1 VRGIDDNKRIEGVY
15 SMKIDLAYR
24 FIKRHIL
31 EGTWEPESAIN
42 VNEITATLNI
52 SRTPVHKALAKLE
65 QEGFLSI
72 IPQVG
77 VFVKRPEKDDVIE
90 RLLVCA
96 NLDALMTEHAA
107 EKLTEEELSYMKE
120 ILTTMDNPNISE
132 DEYSSL
138 NIEFHR
144 TIYEASKLTYALSLA
159 KQLWDYLNYV
169 GNPTVLFSKDRR
181 KQSQAEHWLI
191 YYTLKEK
198 DSKLAKNLMER
209 HLLRVAEAVS
219 VNQTVDSNHPMYN

>member
-1 VRGIDDNKRIEGVY
+1 
-15 SMKIDLAYR
+15 MKIDLAYR
-24 FIKRHIL
+24 YIKTHIID
-31 EGTWEPESAIN
+31 GTWEPETAIN
-42 VNEITATLNI
+42 VNEVTAHLNI

-65 QEGFLSI
+65 QEGFLEI

-77 VFVKRPEKDDVIE
+77 VFVKRPEQADVIE

-96 NLDALMTEHAA
+96 NLDALMTEHAV
-107 EKLTEEELSYMKE
+107 EKLNEEELTYMKE
-120 ILTTMDNPNISE
+120 ILTTMDNPDISV

-144 TIYEASKLTYALSLA
+144 TIYEAAKLTYALSLA

-169 GNPTVLFSKDRR
+169 GKPSVLFSKDRR
-181 KQSQAEHWLI
+181 KQSQAEHWMI

-209 HLLRVAEAVS
+209 HLLRVAEAVRVS
-219 VNQTVDSNHPMYN
+219 QAVDSNHPMYN

>member
-1 VRGIDDNKRIEGVY
+1 
-15 SMKIDLAYR
+15 MKIDLAYR
-24 FIKRHIL
+24 YIKTHII

-42 VNEITATLNI
+42 VNDVTAHLNI

-65 QEGFLSI
+65 QEGFLEI

-77 VFVKRPEKDDVIE
+77 VFVKRPEQGDVIE

-107 EKLTEEELSYMKE
+107 EKLNVEELTYMKE
-120 ILTTMDNPNISE
+120 ILTTMDNPDISV

-144 TIYEASKLTYALSLA
+144 TIYEAAKLTYALSLA

-169 GNPTVLFSKDRR
+169 GNPSVLFSMDRR
-181 KQSQAEHWLI
+181 KQSQAEHWMI

-198 DSKLAKNLMER
+198 DAKLAKKLMER
-209 HLLRVAEAVS
+209 HLLRVAEAVKVS
-219 VNQTVDSNHPMYN
+219 EAVDSNHPMYN

>member
-1 VRGIDDNKRIEGVY
+1 
-15 SMKIDLAYR
+15 MKIDQAYR
-24 FIKRHIL
+24 YIKMQIID
-31 EGTWEPESAIN
+31 GTWEPESAIN
-42 VNEITATLNI
+42 VNEITAHLNI

-77 VFVKRPEKDDVIE
+77 VYVKRPEQSDVLE

-96 NLDALMTEHAA
+96 NLDALMTERAA
-107 EKLTEEELSYMKE
+107 FKLNEEELTYMRE
-120 ILTTMDNPNISE
+120 TLTMMDNPDISE
-132 DEYSSL
+132 DEYSAL

-169 GNPTVLFSKDRR
+169 GNPVVLFSKDRR
-181 KQSQAEHWLI
+181 KQSQTEHWMI
-191 YYTLKEK
+191 YYSLKEK
-198 DSKLAKNLMER
+198 DSKLAKKLMER
-209 HLLRVAEAVS
+209 HLLRIAEAVIGKYK
-219 VNQTVDSNHPMYN
+219 NVDTTQHLFN

>member
-1 VRGIDDNKRIEGVY
+1 
-15 SMKIDLAYR
+15 MKIDLAYR
-24 FIKRHIL
+24 YIKRHII
-31 EGTWEPESAIN
+31 EGIWEPESAIN
-42 VNEITATLNI
+42 VNDITANLNI

-77 VFVKRPEKDDVIE
+77 VFVKSPDHGEVLE

-96 NLDALMTEHAA
+96 NIDALMTEQAA
-107 EKLTEEELSYMKE
+107 SHLNDDDFTYMKN
-120 ILTTMDNPNISE
+120 ILTMMDNLDLSE
-132 DEYSSL
+132 DEYSTL
-138 NIEFHR
+138 NIDFHR

-169 GNPTVLFSKDRR
+169 GNPVVLFSKDRR
-181 KQSQAEHWLI
+181 KRSQAEHWMI
-191 YYTLKEK
+191 YYSLKER
-198 DSKLAKNLMER
+198 DSKLAKKLMEK

-219 VNQTVDSNHPMYN
+219 AKYQSSDSSQHMFS

>member
-1 VRGIDDNKRIEGVY
+1 
-15 SMKIDLAYR
+15 MKIDLAYR
-24 FIKRHIL
+24 YIKRHII
-31 EGTWEPESAIN
+31 EGIWEPESAIN
-42 VNEITATLNI
+42 VNDITANLNI

-77 VFVKRPEKDDVIE
+77 VFVKSPDPGEVLE

-96 NLDALMTEHAA
+96 NIDALMTEQAA
-107 EKLTEEELSYMKE
+107 SHLNNDDFTYMKN
-120 ILTTMDNPNISE
+120 ILTMMDNLDLSE
-132 DEYSSL
+132 DEYSTL
-138 NIEFHR
+138 NIDFHR

-169 GNPTVLFSKDRR
+169 GNPVVLFSKDRR
-181 KQSQAEHWLI
+181 KRSQAEHWMI
-191 YYTLKEK
+191 YYSLKER
-198 DSKLAKNLMER
+198 DSKLAKKLMEK

-219 VNQTVDSNHPMYN
+219 AKYQSSDSSQHMFS

>member
-1 VRGIDDNKRIEGVY
+1 
-15 SMKIDLAYR
+15 MKIDLAYR
-24 FIKRHIL
+24 YIKTHII

-42 VNEITATLNI
+42 VNDVTAHLNI

-65 QEGFLSI
+65 QEGFLEI

-77 VFVKRPEKDDVIE
+77 VFVKRPEQGDVIE

-107 EKLTEEELSYMKE
+107 EKLNVEELTYMKE
-120 ILTTMDNPNISE
+120 ILTTMDNPDISV

-144 TIYEASKLTYALSLA
+144 TIYEAAKLTYALSLA

-169 GNPTVLFSKDRR
+169 GNPSVLFSKDRR
-181 KQSQAEHWLI
+181 KQSQAEHWMI

-198 DSKLAKNLMER
+198 DSKLAKRLMER
-209 HLLRVAEAVS
+209 HLLRVAEAVKVS
-219 VNQTVDSNHPMYN
+219 EAVDSNHPMYN

>member
-1 VRGIDDNKRIEGVY
+1 MK
-15 SMKIDLAYR
+15 MKIDLAYR
-24 FIKRHIL
+24 YIKTHII

-42 VNEITATLNI
+42 INEVTAHLNI

-65 QEGFLSI
+65 QEGFLEI

-77 VFVKRPEKDDVIE
+77 VFVKRPEKEDVIE

-96 NLDALMTEHAA
+96 NLDALMTEHAT
-107 EKLTEEELSYMKE
+107 EKLNVEELTYMKE
-120 ILTTMDNPNISE
+120 ILTAMDNPDIPV

-169 GNPTVLFSKDRR
+169 GNPTVLFSEDRR
-181 KQSQAEHWLI
+181 KQSQAEHWMI

-198 DSKLAKNLMER
+198 DSKLAKRLMER
-209 HLLRVAEAVS
+209 HLLRVAEVVS
-219 VNQTVDSNHPMYN
+219 ESQKIDSDQPMYN

>member
-1 VRGIDDNKRIEGVY
+1 
-15 SMKIDLAYR
+15 MKIDLAYR
-24 FIKRHIL
+24 YIKRHIID
-31 EGTWEPESAIN
+31 GTWEPESAIN
-42 VNEITATLNI
+42 VNEITANLNI

-77 VFVKRPEKDDVIE
+77 VYVKRPEQSDVLE

-107 EKLTEEELSYMKE
+107 FNLNEEELTYMKE
-120 ILTTMDNPNISE
+120 TLTMMDNPGISE
-132 DEYSSL
+132 DEYSAL

-169 GNPTVLFSKDRR
+169 GNPAVLFSRDRR
-181 KQSQAEHWLI
+181 KQSQAEHWMI
-191 YYTLKEK
+191 FYSLKDK
-198 DSKLAKNLMER
+198 DSKLAKKLMEK

-219 VNQTVDSNHPMYN
+219 LKYQDIDSNQHMFN